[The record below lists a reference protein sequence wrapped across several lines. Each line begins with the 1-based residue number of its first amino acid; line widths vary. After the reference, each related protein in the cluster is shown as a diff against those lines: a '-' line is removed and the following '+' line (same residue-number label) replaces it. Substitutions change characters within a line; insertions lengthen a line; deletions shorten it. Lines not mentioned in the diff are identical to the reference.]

1 MKQLW
6 QRMKMKMSFE
16 DNIVLFTIM
25 MLSLNIGL
33 DIYLMADNKGDI
45 WMLTFHVLMLA
56 LFTYYFIRRINDK
69 LRTVKVVV
77 LREVDEHKNE
87 IVISAN

>member
-1 MKQLW
+1 
-6 QRMKMKMSFE
+6 MKMSFE